1 MNSARDPY
9 ETLGVDRAADDDTI
23 RAAYRVRARQA
34 HPDVGGGA
42 AAMAEL
48 NAARALLLDKRRRAA
63 FDSTGQDPG
72 SADPDAKIFSMIVQ
86 WTQQCLDVKGDVP
99 NPVSDMRR
107 TCTAEI
113 ERLKLQKLE
122 AEAVLRRARQMAGAY
137 TGGIAARVMAGA
149 IDEVLCRKAADIEA
163 CNAQIAHFKRARDLL
178 GEVVY
183 QPPEPPPAEPTATF
197 SGFFIGASS

>member
-1 MNSARDPY
+1 MTVRILQGDVRIILSGLEPGSFDCIVTSPPYWGLRDYGVAGQIGLDP
-9 ETLGVDRAADDDTI
+9 TLGDYIDTLAALAVDLWR
-23 RAAYRVRARQA
+23 
-34 HPDVGGGA
+34 
-42 AAMAEL
+42 
-48 NAARALLLDKRRRAA
+48 
-63 FDSTGQDPG
+63 
-72 SADPDAKIFSMIVQ
+72 
-86 WTQQCLDVKGDVP
+86 VP

-113 ERLKLQKLE
+113 ERLKLQKME
-122 AEAVLRRARQMAGAY
+122 AEAVLRRARQMAGAS

-149 IDEVLCRKAADIEA
+149 IDEVLCRKAAEIEA
-163 CNAQIAHFKRARDLL
+163 FNMQIAHFKRARDIL